1 MTGKPKIFIDGEAGT
16 TGLQISDALQVRKD
30 IDLIQLPYDERKT
43 RTSRKNAINDADIVI
58 LCLPDEAAKDAVSLL
73 ENSDTTIIDAS
84 SAHRTD
90 SHWSYGF
97 TEYDKSQRDE
107 IKSSKRISNPGC
119 YAIGAVSIIH
129 PLVSSG
135 LFNGSETFYIH
146 GLSGYS
152 GGGKNLISQFEQTTK
167 EESVTLSGYDYS
179 LNLNHKHVPE
189 IKLWSGVE
197 KDPTF
202 LPTVGPYKQGML
214 VHVPLPLGQIRKKV
228 TAADIRQIYS
238 EHYENEKFIK
248 VIDSNY
254 TGANDLLHPQ
264 ALNGS
269 NQLHLHLLYSQE
281 KQQAIM
287 VAQLDNLGK
296 GASGQ
301 CIQTV
306 NSLIGVEEDTG
317 LV

>member
-16 TGLQISDALQVRKD
+16 TGLKISDMLQARQD
-30 IDLIQLPYDERKT
+30 IDLIQLPLRERKI
-43 RTSRKNAINDADIVI
+43 RISRKNAINAADIVI
-58 LCLPDEAAKDAVSLL
+58 LCLPDEAAKDAVSLV
-73 ENSDTTIIDAS
+73 ENSATTIIDAS
-84 SAHRTD
+84 SAHRTN

-129 PLVSSG
+129 PLISSG
-135 LFNGSETFYIH
+135 LFDGSETFYIH

-152 GGGKNLISQFEQTTK
+152 GGGKNLISQFEQAPK
-167 EESVTLSGYDYS
+167 EGSVTLSGYDYS

-189 IKLWSGVE
+189 IKLWSGIK

-214 VHVPLPLGQIRKKV
+214 VHVPLPLWQIGKKV
-228 TAADIRQIYS
+228 TATDIRQIYS
-238 EHYENEKFIK
+238 EHYENEKFVK
-248 VIDSNY
+248 VIESNY
-254 TGANDLLHPQ
+254 TEADDSLNPQ

-269 NQLHLHLLYSQE
+269 NQLHLHLLYNQE

-301 CIQTV
+301 CVQTV
-306 NSLIGVEEDTG
+306 NSLIGVDEDTG
-317 LV
+317 LT

>member
-1 MTGKPKIFIDGEAGT
+1 MATPKVFIDGSSGT
-16 TGLQISDALQVRKD
+16 TGLRIQDVLTSRKD
-30 IDLIQLPYDERKT
+30 ISLSVLAYDERRNPTK
-43 RTSRKNAINDADIVI
+43 RQDAIAEADLAI
-58 LCLPDEAAKDAVSLL
+58 LCLPDRAAVEASGWANAGQTKVI
-73 ENSDTTIIDAS
+73 DTST
-84 SAHRTD
+84 AHRVAEN
-90 SHWSYGF
+90 WVYGLP
-97 TEYDKSQRDE
+97 EMNPAQRKKIIE
-107 IKSSKRISNPGC
+107 SSRVSNPGC
-119 YAIGAVSIIH
+119 YPTGLILSIRPVIEQGLLLSDAAITIH
-129 PLVSSG
+129 A
-135 LFNGSETFYIH
+135 
-146 GLSGYS
+146 LSGYS

-214 VHVPLPLGQIRKKV
+214 VHVPLPLGEIRKKV

-317 LV
+317 LI

>member
-1 MTGKPKIFIDGEAGT
+1 MTRKPTIFIDGEAGT
-16 TGLQISDALQVRKD
+16 TGLQISDMLQARKD
-30 IDLIQLPYDERKT
+30 IDLIQLPDEERKKTAT
-43 RTSRKNAINDADIVI
+43 RKSAINSADIVI
-58 LCLPDEAAKDAVSLL
+58 LCLPDEAAKDAVLLL
-73 ENSDTTIIDAS
+73 ENSNTTIIDAS
-84 SAHRTD
+84 SAHRTN

-135 LFNGSETFYIH
+135 LFNGSENFYIH

-152 GGGKNLISQFEQTTK
+152 GGGKSLISQFEQTR
-167 EESVTLSGYDYS
+167 EEGSATLSGYDYA

-189 IKLWSGVE
+189 IKLWSGVK

-202 LPTVGPYKQGML
+202 LPTVGSYRQGML
-214 VHVPLPLGQIRKKV
+214 VHVPLPLWQIGKKV
-228 TAADIRQIYS
+228 TATNIREIYA
-238 EHYENEKFIK
+238 EHYKNEKFVK
-248 VIDSNY
+248 VIESNDTEADDSLN
-254 TGANDLLHPQ
+254 PQ

-269 NQLHLHLLYSQE
+269 NQLHLHFLYNQE
-281 KQQAIM
+281 KQQIIM

-301 CIQTV
+301 CVQTV
-306 NSLIGVEEDTG
+306 NSLIGVDEDTG
-317 LV
+317 LT

>member
-1 MTGKPKIFIDGEAGT
+1 MTGKPTIFIDGEAGT
-16 TGLQISDALQVRKD
+16 TGLQISDMLQTRND
-30 IDLIQLPYDERKT
+30 IDLIQLPYRERKT
-43 RTSRKNAINDADIVI
+43 RISRKNAINTADIVI
-58 LCLPDEAAKDAVSLL
+58 LCLPDDAAKDAVSLL

-84 SAHRTD
+84 SAHRTN
-90 SHWSYGF
+90 SNWSYGF
-97 TEYDKSQRDE
+97 TEYDKSQRDK

-135 LFNGSETFYIH
+135 LFDGSEAFYIH

-152 GGGKNLISQFEQTTK
+152 GGGKNLISQFEQAPAGSST
-167 EESVTLSGYDYS
+167 TLSGYDYA

-189 IKLWSGVE
+189 IKLWSGVTE
-197 KDPTF
+197 DPTF

-214 VHVPLPLGQIRKKV
+214 VHVPLPLWQIGKKV
-228 TAADIRQIYS
+228 TATDIREIYS
-238 EHYENEKFIK
+238 EHYKNEKFIK
-248 VIDSNY
+248 IVDSNY
-254 TGANDLLHPQ
+254 SEVGQSLSPQ

-269 NQLHLHLLYSQE
+269 NQLHLHLLYNQE
-281 KQQAIM
+281 KSQAIM

-301 CIQTV
+301 CIQTL
-306 NSLIGVEEDTG
+306 NLLIGVEEQTG
-317 LV
+317 LT